1 MRLVSTSRLAIGRI
15 TPMGRATGLV
25 ELTGAGFRAI
35 GVGGTTTTFGSMDI
49 TGLAD
54 EVI

>member
-25 ELTGAGFRAI
+25 ALTGAGFRDI
-35 GVGGTTTTFGSMDI
+35 GARVTVFGYMGTI
-49 TGLAD
+49 GLVD
-54 EVI
+54 EII